1 MRQSAAYDVS
11 DDDDPSARWDGTDDN
26 PELLRSLA
34 NACEKFA
41 TIDDVDMVPLIRRI
55 GAARVVLIGE
65 ATHGTSEFY
74 RMRARITRELIDQG
88 GFSFVAIEG
97 DWPDA
102 ARIDHHV
109 RHLKDPDADWLT
121 FARFPVWMW
130 RNREVRE
137 FIDWLRDRNSS
148 VPGGEMTSVHG
159 LDLYSLYTSMQ
170 AVLEYLER
178 VDPVAA
184 AAARERYNCLT
195 PWQEDPAV
203 YGQAAVTGQRPSC
216 EPAVTDILTA
226 LLKKRRAYA
235 EAGGE
240 RYLDAVQNAGLVAN
254 AELYY
259 RTMYFGSRASW
270 NLRDSHMFET
280 LQHLLRFHG
289 PKSRG
294 IVWAH
299 NSHVGD
305 SAATE
310 MAARGEYNIGNLCRR
325 EFGSLAYSI
334 GFGTYDG
341 TVAAASNWDA
351 PMQVKTISPAL
362 PGSYESLCHQTREP
376 AFLLPLPRFGCTV
389 AADLMHPR
397 LERAIGV
404 IYRPET
410 ERESHYFHAQLPLQF
425 DEYIWF
431 DTTHAIAPLRTEGHT
446 GVPVTYPFGV

>member
-195 PWQEDPAV
+195 PWQEDPA
-203 YGQAAVTGQRPSC
+203 
-216 EPAVTDILTA
+216 A
-226 LLKKRRAYA
+226 LMRARRDRHFD
-235 EAGGE
+235 G
-240 RYLDAVQNAGLVAN
+240 VAQ
-254 AELYY
+254 
-259 RTMYFGSRASW
+259 
-270 NLRDSHMFET
+270 ET
-280 LQHLLRFHG
+280 
-289 PKSRG
+289 
-294 IVWAH
+294 
-299 NSHVGD
+299 
-305 SAATE
+305 
-310 MAARGEYNIGNLCRR
+310 
-325 EFGSLAYSI
+325 
-334 GFGTYDG
+334 
-341 TVAAASNWDA
+341 
-351 PMQVKTISPAL
+351 
-362 PGSYESLCHQTREP
+362 
-376 AFLLPLPRFGCTV
+376 
-389 AADLMHPR
+389 PR
-397 LERAIGV
+397 LR
-404 IYRPET
+404 
-410 ERESHYFHAQLPLQF
+410 
-425 DEYIWF
+425 
-431 DTTHAIAPLRTEGHT
+431 
-446 GVPVTYPFGV
+446 